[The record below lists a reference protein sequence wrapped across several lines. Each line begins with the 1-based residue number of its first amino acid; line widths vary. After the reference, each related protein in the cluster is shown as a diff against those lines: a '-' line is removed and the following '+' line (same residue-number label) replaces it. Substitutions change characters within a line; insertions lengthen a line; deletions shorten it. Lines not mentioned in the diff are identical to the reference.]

1 MSPNYRTIKAFPL
14 STQAS
19 FEADCLWKETAGEY
33 PRVREK
39 RKGEQNVKTA
49 QLKSSKKSVAIW
61 GVTASLLLVATILP
75 AANALEI
82 SLPSVV
88 EVEAISSSAI
98 IENSDATASLLADED
113 LAATASGAIFS
124 SDLALVSSV
133 SRQVELA
140 RSPLGAKKVAK
151 SILLNEYGFSEK
163 EYKCL
168 NSLWTKE
175 SNWNYKARNK
185 NSGAHGIP
193 QALPASKMNVVS
205 TDWRTNPV
213 TQIRWGLRYIS
224 IRYET
229 PCKALAKHKRSNY
242 Y

>member
-1 MSPNYRTIKAFPL
+1 MKA
-14 STQAS
+14 
-19 FEADCLWKETAGEY
+19 
-33 PRVREK
+33 V
-39 RKGEQNVKTA
+39 
-49 QLKSSKKSVAIW
+49 SKKVKSISIL
-61 GVTASLLLVATILP
+61 GVSSSLLLIATLLP
-75 AANALEI
+75 TANALEM
-82 SLPSVV
+82 SLTSTVD
-88 EVEAISSSAI
+88 VEAPKSASI
-98 IENSDATASLLADED
+98 VEPETVAALFGED
-113 LAATASGAIFS
+113 DLTATASGAIFS
-124 SDLALVSSV
+124 TQLALVSAV

-140 RSPLGAKKVAK
+140 RTPLGAKKVAK
-151 SILLNEYGFSEK
+151 SILMDEYGFAEK

-168 NSLWTKE
+168 NQLWTKE

-193 QALPASKMNVVS
+193 QALPATKMNVVS

-229 PCKALAKHKRSNY
+229 PCKALSKHKRSNY

>member
-1 MSPNYRTIKAFPL
+1 MKSAL
-14 STQAS
+14 
-19 FEADCLWKETAGEY
+19 
-33 PRVREK
+33 
-39 RKGEQNVKTA
+39 
-49 QLKSSKKSVAIW
+49 LKSSKKSVAIW

-75 AANALEI
+75 AANGLEI
-82 SLPSVV
+82 AVPTTA
-88 EVEAISSSAI
+88 EIEASNSAAI
-98 IENSDATASLLADED
+98 IEPGEPTVTLFAEDD

-140 RSPLGAKKVAK
+140 RTPLGAKKVAK

-168 NSLWTKE
+168 NRLWTKE
-175 SNWNYKARNK
+175 SHWNYKARNK
-185 NSGAHGIP
+185 SSGAHGIA

>member
-1 MSPNYRTIKAFPL
+1 MKSAL
-14 STQAS
+14 
-19 FEADCLWKETAGEY
+19 
-33 PRVREK
+33 
-39 RKGEQNVKTA
+39 
-49 QLKSSKKSVAIW
+49 LKSSKKSVAIW
-61 GVTASLLLVATILP
+61 GVSASLLLVATLLP

-82 SLPSVV
+82 SAPSTLQQDSPQS
-88 EVEAISSSAI
+88 AAI
-98 IENSDATASLLADED
+98 IESDEASVSLFAEDD

-140 RSPLGAKKVAK
+140 RTPLGAKKVAK

-168 NSLWTKE
+168 NRLWTKE
-175 SNWNYKARNK
+175 SHWNYKARNK
-185 NSGAHGIP
+185 SSGAHGIA

>member
-1 MSPNYRTIKAFPL
+1 
-14 STQAS
+14 
-19 FEADCLWKETAGEY
+19 
-33 PRVREK
+33 
-39 RKGEQNVKTA
+39 VKSA
-49 QLKSSKKSVAIW
+49 IVKSSKKSVAIW
-61 GVTASLLLVATILP
+61 GVGASLLLVATILP
-75 AANALEI
+75 AASALEI
-82 SLPSVV
+82 AVPSTVEQDSPKSAAILEPDEASVSLFA
-88 EVEAISSSAI
+88 E
-98 IENSDATASLLADED
+98 DD

-140 RSPLGAKKVAK
+140 RTPLGAKKVAK

-175 SNWNYKARNK
+175 SHWNYKARNK
-185 NSGAHGIP
+185 NSGAHGIA

>member
-1 MSPNYRTIKAFPL
+1 MKSAL
-14 STQAS
+14 
-19 FEADCLWKETAGEY
+19 
-33 PRVREK
+33 
-39 RKGEQNVKTA
+39 
-49 QLKSSKKSVAIW
+49 LKSSKKSVAIW
-61 GVTASLLLVATILP
+61 GVSASLLLVATILP
-75 AANALEI
+75 AASALETT
-82 SLPSVV
+82 LPSTLEQDSTKSAAVV
-88 EVEAISSSAI
+88 EPDQAAV
-98 IENSDATASLLADED
+98 SLLAEDD

-140 RSPLGAKKVAK
+140 RTPLGAKKVAK

-175 SNWNYKARNK
+175 SHWNYKARNK
-185 NSGAHGIP
+185 NSGAHGIA

>member
-1 MSPNYRTIKAFPL
+1 M
-14 STQAS
+14 
-19 FEADCLWKETAGEY
+19 E
-33 PRVREK
+33 
-39 RKGEQNVKTA
+39 GEQIVKSA
-49 QLKSSKKSVAIW
+49 LLKSSKKSVAIW
-61 GVTASLLLVATILP
+61 GATASLLLVATILP

-82 SLPSVV
+82 AVPLAV
-88 EVEAISSSAI
+88 EIETSKGAAIVEPGESA
-98 IENSDATASLLADED
+98 ASLFADDD

-124 SDLALVSSV
+124 SDLALVSSA

-151 SILLNEYGFSEK
+151 SILLDEYGFSEK

-175 SNWNYKARNK
+175 SHWNYKARNK
-185 NSGAHGIP
+185 NSGAHGIA

>member
-1 MSPNYRTIKAFPL
+1 M
-14 STQAS
+14 
-19 FEADCLWKETAGEY
+19 
-33 PRVREK
+33 
-39 RKGEQNVKTA
+39 KTTT
-49 QLKSSKKSVAIW
+49 LRSSKKLVAIW
-61 GVTASLLLVATILP
+61 GVATSVLLVATILP
-75 AANALEI
+75 AANALETA
-82 SLPSVV
+82 LPSAI
-88 EVEAISSSAI
+88 EIEATQSSAI
-98 IENSDATASLLADED
+98 VEPTDSTAALLAED
-113 LAATASGAIFS
+113 DLSATASGAIFS

-140 RSPLGAKKVAK
+140 RTPLGAKKVAK
-151 SILLNEYGFSEK
+151 SILLDEYGFSEK

-175 SNWNYKARNK
+175 SHWNYKARNK
-185 NSGAHGIP
+185 SSGAHGIA

>member
-1 MSPNYRTIKAFPL
+1 
-14 STQAS
+14 
-19 FEADCLWKETAGEY
+19 
-33 PRVREK
+33 
-39 RKGEQNVKTA
+39 VKSA
-49 QLKSSKKSVAIW
+49 LLKSSKKSAAIW
-61 GVTASLLLVATILP
+61 GVSASLLLVATLLP

-82 SLPSVV
+82 STPSTLEQDSPVS
-88 EVEAISSSAI
+88 AAI
-98 IENSDATASLLADED
+98 IGPDEASVSLFAEDD

-140 RSPLGAKKVAK
+140 RTPLGAKKVAK

-168 NSLWTKE
+168 NRLWTKE
-175 SNWNYKARNK
+175 SHWNYKARNK
-185 NSGAHGIP
+185 ISGAHGIP
-193 QALPASKMNVVS
+193 QALPASKMNVIS

>member
-1 MSPNYRTIKAFPL
+1 M
-14 STQAS
+14 
-19 FEADCLWKETAGEY
+19 
-33 PRVREK
+33 
-39 RKGEQNVKTA
+39 
-49 QLKSSKKSVAIW
+49 KSKSARSVAIL
-61 GVTASLLLVATILP
+61 GISSSLLLVATLLP
-75 AANALEI
+75 AANALEL
-82 SLPSVV
+82 SLTSSVDLEVQSSAAVV
-88 EVEAISSSAI
+88 EPGTTEFLF
-98 IENSDATASLLADED
+98 TED
-113 LAATASGAIFS
+113 DLTATASGAIFS
-124 SDLALVSSV
+124 TQLALVSAV

-140 RSPLGAKKVAK
+140 RTPLGAKKVAK
-151 SILLNEYGFSEK
+151 SILMDEYGFTEK

-168 NSLWTKE
+168 NSLWTQE
-175 SNWNYKARNK
+175 SNWNYKSRNK
-185 NSGAHGIP
+185 KSGAHGIP

>member
-1 MSPNYRTIKAFPL
+1 MKSAL
-14 STQAS
+14 
-19 FEADCLWKETAGEY
+19 
-33 PRVREK
+33 
-39 RKGEQNVKTA
+39 
-49 QLKSSKKSVAIW
+49 LKSSKKSVAIW
-61 GVTASLLLVATILP
+61 GVSASLLLVATLLP
-75 AANALEI
+75 AASALEI
-82 SLPSVV
+82 STPSTL
-88 EVEAISSSAI
+88 EQDSPMSAAI
-98 IENSDATASLLADED
+98 IGPDEASVSLFAEDD

-140 RSPLGAKKVAK
+140 RTPLGAKKVAK

-168 NSLWTKE
+168 NRLWTKE
-175 SNWNYKARNK
+175 SHWNYKARNK
-185 NSGAHGIP
+185 SSGAHGIP
-193 QALPASKMNVVS
+193 QALPASKMNVIS

>member
-1 MSPNYRTIKAFPL
+1 MKSAL
-14 STQAS
+14 
-19 FEADCLWKETAGEY
+19 
-33 PRVREK
+33 
-39 RKGEQNVKTA
+39 
-49 QLKSSKKSVAIW
+49 LKSSKKSVAIW
-61 GVTASLLLVATILP
+61 GVSASLLLVATLLP

-82 SLPSVV
+82 SVPSTL
-88 EVEAISSSAI
+88 EQDSPQSAAI
-98 IENSDATASLLADED
+98 IESDEASVSLFAEDD

-133 SRQVELA
+133 SRQVEIA
-140 RSPLGAKKVAK
+140 RTPLGAKKVAK

-168 NSLWTKE
+168 NRLWTKE
-175 SNWNYKARNK
+175 SHWNYKARNK
-185 NSGAHGIP
+185 SSGAHGIA

>member
-1 MSPNYRTIKAFPL
+1 M
-14 STQAS
+14 
-19 FEADCLWKETAGEY
+19 
-33 PRVREK
+33 K
-39 RKGEQNVKTA
+39 RFNK
-49 QLKSSKKSVAIW
+49 KSSAIW
-61 GVTASLLLVATILP
+61 GVTAAALLVATVLP
-75 AANALEI
+75 TANALE
-82 SLPSVV
+82 SAAESVVVLDSPKSASVV
-88 EVEAISSSAI
+88 EPTDPS
-98 IENSDATASLLADED
+98 TSLFAEDD

-124 SDLALVSSV
+124 SELALVSAV
-133 SRQVELA
+133 SRQVEIA
-140 RSPLGAKKVAK
+140 RTPLGAKKVAK

-175 SNWNYKARNK
+175 SHWNYKARNK
-185 NSGAHGIP
+185 SSGAHGIA
-193 QALPASKMNVVS
+193 QALPATKMNVVS

>member
-1 MSPNYRTIKAFPL
+1 M
-14 STQAS
+14 
-19 FEADCLWKETAGEY
+19 
-33 PRVREK
+33 
-39 RKGEQNVKTA
+39 KTA
-49 QLKSSKKSVAIW
+49 VLKSSKKSVAIW

-75 AANALEI
+75 AANGLEI
-82 SLPSVV
+82 AVPTTA
-88 EVEAISSSAI
+88 EIEASKSAAI
-98 IENSDATASLLADED
+98 IEPGEPTVTLFAEDD

-140 RSPLGAKKVAK
+140 RTPLGAKKVAK

>member
-1 MSPNYRTIKAFPL
+1 
-14 STQAS
+14 
-19 FEADCLWKETAGEY
+19 
-33 PRVREK
+33 
-39 RKGEQNVKTA
+39 VKSA
-49 QLKSSKKSVAIW
+49 LLKSSKKSVAIW
-61 GVTASLLLVATILP
+61 GVSASLLLVATLLP
-75 AANALEI
+75 AASALEI
-82 SLPSVV
+82 STPSTL
-88 EVEAISSSAI
+88 EQDSPMSAAI
-98 IENSDATASLLADED
+98 IGPDEASVSLFAEDD

-140 RSPLGAKKVAK
+140 RTPLGAKKVAK

-175 SNWNYKARNK
+175 SHWNYKARNK
-185 NSGAHGIP
+185 NSGAHGIA

>member
-1 MSPNYRTIKAFPL
+1 MKSAL
-14 STQAS
+14 
-19 FEADCLWKETAGEY
+19 
-33 PRVREK
+33 
-39 RKGEQNVKTA
+39 
-49 QLKSSKKSVAIW
+49 LKSSKKSVAIW
-61 GVTASLLLVATILP
+61 GVSASLLLVATLLP
-75 AANALEI
+75 AASALEI
-82 SLPSVV
+82 SLPSTL
-88 EVEAISSSAI
+88 EQDSTKSAAI
-98 IENSDATASLLADED
+98 IEPDEASVSLFAEDD

-140 RSPLGAKKVAK
+140 RTPLGAKKVAK

-168 NSLWTKE
+168 NRLWTKE
-175 SNWNYKARNK
+175 SHWNYKARNK
-185 NSGAHGIP
+185 SSGAHGIA

>member
-1 MSPNYRTIKAFPL
+1 MKSAL
-14 STQAS
+14 
-19 FEADCLWKETAGEY
+19 
-33 PRVREK
+33 
-39 RKGEQNVKTA
+39 
-49 QLKSSKKSVAIW
+49 LKSSKKSVAIW
-61 GVTASLLLVATILP
+61 GVSASLLLVATLLP
-75 AANALEI
+75 AASALEI
-82 SLPSVV
+82 STPSTL
-88 EVEAISSSAI
+88 EQDSPMSAAI
-98 IENSDATASLLADED
+98 IGPDEASVSLFAEDD

-175 SNWNYKARNK
+175 SHWNYKARNK
-185 NSGAHGIP
+185 SSGAHGIA

>member
-1 MSPNYRTIKAFPL
+1 M
-14 STQAS
+14 
-19 FEADCLWKETAGEY
+19 
-33 PRVREK
+33 
-39 RKGEQNVKTA
+39 KTA
-49 QLKSSKKSVAIW
+49 TLRSSKKLVAIW
-61 GVTASLLLVATILP
+61 GVATSVLLVATILP
-75 AANALEI
+75 AANALETA
-82 SLPSVV
+82 LPSAI
-88 EVEAISSSAI
+88 EIEAAQSSAI
-98 IENSDATASLLADED
+98 VEPTDSTAALLAED
-113 LAATASGAIFS
+113 DLSATASGAIFS

-140 RSPLGAKKVAK
+140 RTPLGAKKVAK
-151 SILLNEYGFSEK
+151 SILLDEYGFSEK

>member
-1 MSPNYRTIKAFPL
+1 
-14 STQAS
+14 
-19 FEADCLWKETAGEY
+19 
-33 PRVREK
+33 
-39 RKGEQNVKTA
+39 VKSA
-49 QLKSSKKSVAIW
+49 LLKSSKKSVAIW
-61 GVTASLLLVATILP
+61 GVSASLLLVATLLP
-75 AANALEI
+75 AASALEI
-82 SLPSVV
+82 STPSTL
-88 EVEAISSSAI
+88 EQDSPMSAAI
-98 IENSDATASLLADED
+98 IGPDEASVSLFAEDD

-140 RSPLGAKKVAK
+140 RTPLGAKKVAK

-168 NSLWTKE
+168 NRLWTKE
-175 SNWNYKARNK
+175 SHWNYKARNK
-185 NSGAHGIP
+185 SSGAHGIP
-193 QALPASKMNVVS
+193 QALPASKMNVIS

>member
-1 MSPNYRTIKAFPL
+1 MKSAL
-14 STQAS
+14 
-19 FEADCLWKETAGEY
+19 
-33 PRVREK
+33 
-39 RKGEQNVKTA
+39 
-49 QLKSSKKSVAIW
+49 LKSSKKSVAIW
-61 GVTASLLLVATILP
+61 GVSASLLLVATLLP
-75 AANALEI
+75 AASALET
-82 SLPSVV
+82 SLPSTL
-88 EVEAISSSAI
+88 EQDSTKSAAI
-98 IENSDATASLLADED
+98 IGPDEASVSLFAEDD

-140 RSPLGAKKVAK
+140 RTPLGAKKVAK

-168 NSLWTKE
+168 NRLWTKE
-175 SNWNYKARNK
+175 SHWNYKARNK
-185 NSGAHGIP
+185 ISGAHGIP
-193 QALPASKMNVVS
+193 QALPASKMNVIS

>member
-1 MSPNYRTIKAFPL
+1 M
-14 STQAS
+14 
-19 FEADCLWKETAGEY
+19 E
-33 PRVREK
+33 
-39 RKGEQNVKTA
+39 GEQIVKTA
-49 QLKSSKKSVAIW
+49 LLQSSKKSVAIW
-61 GVTASLLLVATILP
+61 GATASLLLVATILP
-75 AANALEI
+75 AASALEI
-82 SLPSVV
+82 AATSTV
-88 EVEAISSSAI
+88 ELESTKGAAIVEPA
-98 IENSDATASLLADED
+98 ATAASIFSEDD

-124 SDLALVSSV
+124 SDLALVSSA

-140 RSPLGAKKVAK
+140 RTPLGAKKVAK

-168 NSLWTKE
+168 NSLWNKE
-175 SNWNYKARNK
+175 SHWNYKARNK
-185 NSGAHGIP
+185 NSGAHGIA

>member
-1 MSPNYRTIKAFPL
+1 MI
-14 STQAS
+14 
-19 FEADCLWKETAGEY
+19 
-33 PRVREK
+33 
-39 RKGEQNVKTA
+39 
-49 QLKSSKKSVAIW
+49 KSSKKLVAIW
-61 GVTASLLLVATILP
+61 GVTTSVLLVATILP
-75 AANALEI
+75 AANALETA
-82 SLPSVV
+82 LPSMI
-88 EVEAISSSAI
+88 EIEAAASSAI
-98 IENSDATASLLADED
+98 VDPADSTAALVAEDD

-140 RSPLGAKKVAK
+140 RTPLGAKKVAK
-151 SILLNEYGFSEK
+151 SILLDEYGFSEK

>member
-1 MSPNYRTIKAFPL
+1 
-14 STQAS
+14 
-19 FEADCLWKETAGEY
+19 
-33 PRVREK
+33 
-39 RKGEQNVKTA
+39 VKTA
-49 QLKSSKKSVAIW
+49 FLKSSKKSVAIW

-82 SLPSVV
+82 AVPTSLEIDGAKSSAVV
-88 EVEAISSSAI
+88 ESVDSSA
-98 IENSDATASLLADED
+98 TLLAEDD

-140 RSPLGAKKVAK
+140 RTPLGAKKVAK
-151 SILLNEYGFSEK
+151 SILLDEYGFSEK

>member
-1 MSPNYRTIKAFPL
+1 M
-14 STQAS
+14 
-19 FEADCLWKETAGEY
+19 
-33 PRVREK
+33 
-39 RKGEQNVKTA
+39 KTA
-49 QLKSSKKSVAIW
+49 VLKSSKKSVAIW

-75 AANALEI
+75 AANALEMEAP
-82 SLPSVV
+82 SLV
-88 EVEAISSSAI
+88 EIETAASSAI
-98 IENSDATASLLADED
+98 VEPTDSTAALLAEDD

-140 RSPLGAKKVAK
+140 RTPMGAKKVAK

-175 SNWNYKARNK
+175 SHWNYKARNK

-193 QALPASKMNVVS
+193 QALPASKMNVIS